1 MVTETPLVTLTE
13 KASAKVRALLAEHD
27 EPDLALRVYVKSGG
41 CSGFSY
47 GMALDQPQEDDH
59 IIEDGGVRI
68 LLDPM
73 SAPYLKGSQIDFK
86 EALTGGG
93 FAIHNPNAVR
103 TCGCGHSF
111 RTADDA
117 GEADHC

>member
-1 MVTETPLVTLTE
+1 MVTEIPLVTLTE
-13 KASAKVRALLAEHD
+13 KASAKVRELLAEQ
-27 EPDLALRVYVKSGG
+27 EAPDLALRVYVKSGG

-47 GMALDQPQEDDH
+47 AMALDHPNEDDH
-59 IIEDGGVRI
+59 VIEEGGVRV

-73 SAPYLKGSQIDFK
+73 SAPYLRGSQIDFK

-93 FAIHNPNAVR
+93 FAINNPNAAR

-111 RTADDA
+111 RTAADT
-117 GEADHC
+117 GEAEPC